1 MLAGGVP
8 ATAFSTEQAQAE
20 MAARDERAHLERVRD
35 AERVPVAGLGRVEI
49 RWITA
54 PCDLAREPER
64 VRLVATLLMVASQR
78 ERARSRLAS
87 LRDLAGK
94 QIRFSEPRHAQ
105 RLTRQEAQRVGPRH
119 AFHAERDPLG
129 EAPAPSLGE
138 AGGDSE
144 PGEHEQHVEG
154 SAELEPTLERSQRR
168 GGVPTEELDRSERV
182 AGRGEADRRA
192 RLLGVLHLLRG
203 KRGRIV
209 ELAETAQ
216 TPGQMAERGS
226 DPPCCYACPCGYQ
239 PSRHQL

>member
-1 MLAGGVP
+1 
-8 ATAFSTEQAQAE
+8 
-20 MAARDERAHLERVRD
+20 
-35 AERVPVAGLGRVEI
+35 
-49 RWITA
+49 
-54 PCDLAREPER
+54 
-64 VRLVATLLMVASQR
+64 
-78 ERARSRLAS
+78 
-87 LRDLAGK
+87 
-94 QIRFSEPRHAQ
+94 
-105 RLTRQEAQRVGPRH
+105 
-119 AFHAERDPLG
+119 
-129 EAPAPSLGE
+129 
-138 AGGDSE
+138 E

-239 PSRHQL
+239 PSRHQLAVPAQQIDGPTILAQVPVIDRQVEVRERLDRLILQPERQRPCALADHLGLR